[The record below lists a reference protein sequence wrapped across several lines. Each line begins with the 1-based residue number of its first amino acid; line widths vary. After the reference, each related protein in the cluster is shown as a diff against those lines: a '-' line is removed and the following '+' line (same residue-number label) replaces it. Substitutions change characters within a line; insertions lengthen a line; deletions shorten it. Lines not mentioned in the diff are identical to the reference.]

1 MSSSPESPVA
11 QASMDQIVFDPNFSA
26 SLISFFNV
34 ALRPLI
40 DEVRHLRGERSE
52 LEGCAPLVQILNS
65 QIQALQQTIQEYLSP
80 GPEKVYEPERH
91 VMKIVIGDDIEA
103 IQARS
108 RQTLL
113 QYVRNIK
120 PEYQDVISVEFV
132 NLESLYDAF
141 GFTHATRTM
150 RDTYLLEIRDYN
162 PWGRTQGITG
172 GDQPDER
179 AEMDLLVRQNFPEL
193 SRGRVLRAKV
203 SFKRV
208 LLETSDLGDALKLDG
223 SEKTIYGQLYT
234 LRAIGPQGTPL
245 FCYNCGKPAHFK
257 YQCTAYQRCS
267 RCSGEHDTRECP
279 VRDRAHFSC
288 PNCGGPHAAWDTA
301 CTDRNSHYLTPP
313 TLFDDRFFEGKAS
326 LPPSSFHI
334 IIENKSFPTLE
345 EALDYH
351 YEVTHCE
358 GPIREISAERAMA
371 VDPELKQA
379 EGLPPRPVRL
389 FFSLARHT
397 TPDSLSLIETF
408 HVKHGPEVIV
418 DTGFWGWR

>member
-1 MSSSPESPVA
+1 MFVCTLSVTLDLLIPRFTVNLCHQSLPSIFTTNQFVHSNMSSSPESPVA
-11 QASMDQIVFDPNFSA
+11 QAAMDQIVFDPNFSA

-132 NLESLYDAF
+132 NVGPPVAHNAERRTHCFLLIDFTDYKTKERARNQLESLYDAF

-234 LRAIGPQGTPL
+234 LR
-245 FCYNCGKPAHFK
+245 
-257 YQCTAYQRCS
+257 
-267 RCSGEHDTRECP
+267 
-279 VRDRAHFSC
+279 
-288 PNCGGPHAAWDTA
+288 
-301 CTDRNSHYLTPP
+301 
-313 TLFDDRFFEGKAS
+313 
-326 LPPSSFHI
+326 
-334 IIENKSFPTLE
+334 
-345 EALDYH
+345 
-351 YEVTHCE
+351 
-358 GPIREISAERAMA
+358 
-371 VDPELKQA
+371 
-379 EGLPPRPVRL
+379 
-389 FFSLARHT
+389 
-397 TPDSLSLIETF
+397 
-408 HVKHGPEVIV
+408 
-418 DTGFWGWR
+418 